1 MHNKL
6 EIEIHSHVK
15 EEMRTKNG
23 MVGESS
29 LKFAKEN
36 LLYAAI
42 RQYSYLV
49 EDKKSYPVD
58 GKTKVELDLDVVILS
73 RARFNEL
80 KDIEHKWIEFCN

>member
-15 EEMRTKNG
+15 EEMHTKNG
-23 MVGESS
+23 MVGEAA

-36 LLYAAI
+36 LLYSAL

-49 EDKKSYPVD
+49 EDKKAYPVD
-58 GKTKVELDLDVVILS
+58 GKSAVELDLDIVILS
-73 RARFNEL
+73 RARFLEL
-80 KDIEHKWIEFCN
+80 KEIELKWTEFCN